1 MHRIIVPEG
10 RRGIALDGQRPILL
24 EAGIFTKK
32 SSVLTY
38 KGSFAIDE
46 RVVHLGPFLIV
57 TPFEGEVGVAYK
69 GGRLEILLPGPNF
82 LFAEK
87 NDEFLGLIPTTEQDF
102 SLTDIDV
109 LTSDGLAVKCEV
121 SLAFRIKNPLLA
133 VRNIGESREAK
144 AAVDPRHS
152 AIKDMIFDS
161 ILKKVHDLLSAMLTG
176 SDLITTDALLMV
188 QSYADD
194 DAGKGKSESRQRPKK
209 TELFKK
215 INSVFMDEVGGRLLA
230 EWGVDVRQLIV
241 TEIKASDPKVQDA
254 MADGV
259 RMSIE
264 AAGMKESARLAA
276 ETARITAEGEAVVA
290 RIKTDADAYR
300 IREIARAQ
308 EEAGR
313 MLERVPTAVTI
324 RLAEAGAD
332 AIGKAGSV
340 VVVKDAGAQGLL
352 ALMGASNA
360 IKKDEDAK
368 TE

>member
-1 MHRIIVPEG
+1 M
-10 RRGIALDGQRPILL
+10 
-24 EAGIFTKK
+24 
-32 SSVLTY
+32 
-38 KGSFAIDE
+38 
-46 RVVHLGPFLIV
+46 
-57 TPFEGEVGVAYK
+57 GVAYK
-69 GGRLEILLPGPNF
+69 GGRLEILHPGPNF
-82 LFAEK
+82 LYAEK

-102 SLTDIDV
+102 SLKDIDV
-109 LTSDGLAVKCEV
+109 LTSDGLAVKCEA
-121 SLAFRIKNPLLA
+121 SLAFRIRNPLLA

-152 AIKDMIFDS
+152 AIKEMIFDS
-161 ILKKVHDLLSAMLTG
+161 ILKKVRDSLSAMLTG
-176 SDLITTDALLMV
+176 SDLITMDALLMV
-188 QSYADD
+188 QSFSDPTTTSSTSSS
-194 DAGKGKSESRQRPKK
+194 KRPPK

-215 INSVFMDEVGGRLLA
+215 INAAFMADVGARMLA
-230 EWGVDVRQLIV
+230 EWGVEVRHLIV
-241 TEIKASDPKVQDA
+241 TEIQASDPKVQDA

-264 AAGMKESARLAA
+264 AAGMRESARLAA

-313 MLERVPTAVTI
+313 MLERVPTAVQI
-324 RLAEAGAD
+324 RLAEAGAE

-352 ALMGASNA
+352 ALMGAQHNA
-360 IKKDEDAK
+360 AKEDEHTK